1 MRYLMTFSYDGSN
14 FYGYQVQNNKRTVQ
28 GEIENCLTKINGN
41 KKVKIVGSGRTDR
54 GVHAMGQRAHFD
66 FKEMDLD
73 RLKTSLNKLLPLD
86 IYIQKIEKVKDDFHA
101 RFDVVKKE
109 YIYII
114 NMGEYN
120 PLKYNYEYQLNQKLN
135 IAKMKEAAKYLVGE
149 HNFKSFTKTDEE
161 KEDYIRIIYDIDFV
175 VKNNILTISFVGSG
189 FLRYM
194 VRNIVGLL
202 VEVGLDKTNS
212 DIAKKI
218 LDSCDR
224 TKGFKTFSP
233 NGLYL
238 NKVYY

>member
-14 FYGYQVQNNKRTVQ
+14 FYGYQVQNNKRTIQ
-28 GEIENCLTKINGN
+28 GEIEKCLTKINGN
-41 KKVKIVGSGRTDR
+41 KKIKIVGSGRTDR

-66 FKEMDLD
+66 FKEMDLAK
-73 RLKTSLNKLLPLD
+73 LKTSLNKLLPLD
-86 IYIQKIEKVKDDFHA
+86 IFVQKIEQVKDDFHA
-101 RFDVVKKE
+101 RFDVSKKE

-120 PLKYNYEYQLNQKLN
+120 PIKYNYEYQLNKELD
-135 IAKMKEAAKYLVGE
+135 IGKMKEASLYLIGK
-149 HNFKSFTKTDEE
+149 HNFKAFTKTDEE
-161 KEDYIRIIYDIDFV
+161 KDDYVRTIYDIVFEE
-175 VKNNILTISFVGSG
+175 KNHILTIKFIGSG

-194 VRNIVGLL
+194 IRNIVGLF
-202 VEVGLDKTNS
+202 VEVGLGKVEPN
-212 DIAKKI
+212 IAKKI